1 MTSGTYEPVRKLAGS
16 DVVESFDCGQAALN
30 QFLQRFALVNQK
42 SNSAQ
47 TYVCCHGGVVV
58 GFFSLAV
65 GSVDPATAAPRVIKG
80 IPKHP
85 VPVMILA
92 RLAVD
97 VQHQGAGLGKALL
110 KDALLRTAQAA
121 DIAGIRAL
129 LVHAK
134 DETSRQWYLNWE
146 FEPSPSDPFHLFLL
160 VKDLKAMV
168 SGREDAQIRIASGR
182 DRTSAGNPAH
192 PKVIRWPTV
201 GCLHQCLRP

>member
-1 MTSGTYEPVRKLAGS
+1 MIPSAYEPVRKLAGS
-16 DVVESFDCGQAALN
+16 DVVEYFDCGQPALN

-47 TYVCCHGGVVV
+47 TYVCCHSSVVV
-58 GFFSLAV
+58 GFYSLAV
-65 GSVDPATAAPRVIKG
+65 GSVEPSAAAPRVIKG
-80 IPKHP
+80 IPQHP

-97 VQHQGAGLGKALL
+97 IRQQGAGLGKALL

-134 DETSRQWYLNWE
+134 DEPARQWYLNWE

-160 VKDLKAMV
+160 MKDLKAIV
-168 SGREDAQIRIASGR
+168 
-182 DRTSAGNPAH
+182 AG
-192 PKVIRWPTV
+192 
-201 GCLHQCLRP
+201 G

>member
-1 MTSGTYEPVRKLAGS
+1 MSSQAYEPVRKLAGS
-16 DVVESFDCGQAALN
+16 DAVESFDCGQIALN
-30 QFLQRFALVNQK
+30 QFLQRVALVNQK

-47 TYVCCHGGVVV
+47 TYVSCHSGSVV
-58 GFFSLAV
+58 GFYSLAV
-65 GSVDPATAAPRVIKG
+65 GSIEPSKAAPRVTKG
-80 IPKHP
+80 IPQHP

-97 VQHQGAGLGKALL
+97 LQHQGAGLGKALL

-134 DETSRQWYLNWE
+134 DESARQWYLNWE

-160 VKDLKAMV
+160 MKDIKAMT
-168 SGREDAQIRIASGR
+168 GTNQA
-182 DRTSAGNPAH
+182 
-192 PKVIRWPTV
+192 
-201 GCLHQCLRP
+201 